1 LEATSKKNPLGP
13 VALGSA
19 KKKRMSSTQKKKG
32 QISGYV
38 KHIRWK
44 TPQISGVL

>member
-1 LEATSKKNPLGP
+1 LRF
-13 VALGSA
+13 ALGSA
-19 KKKRMSSTQKKKG
+19 KKKKSAEKKRMSSTQNKKG